1 MEPVTQSLGLQPA
14 MEPYPCQ
21 DNPPDKHRDAQ
32 LNSLCEAMGKAE
44 GILGA
49 QGGFP
54 AQGSDEGTQPHKK
67 PCAPWAHRAGR
78 AGGRVPSLL
87 SEAQQ
92 AHESQQ
98 GGWIGAPQGTT
109 GAKHLDHPQGCSGTP
124 LPPRFHQ
131 FWFSSKPP
139 QCRSHPTPSQ
149 PSSSLNSQPSL
160 PQAAFVPGTG
170 VSLSPKRHG
179 GRANPGSLGGDGLCG
194 AEFLAGAQS
203 QTKPSFPSFLNPLL
217 SPPSSISHPSGAA
230 FCGQANPAV
239 LEALMPLIQPQSPHR
254 CFCDPLGLG
263 RAPGRGIVF
272 TCRGCLCWRT
282 NTTFLLPR

>member
-1 MEPVTQSLGLQPA
+1 

-67 PCAPWAHRAGR
+67 PRAPWARRAGR

-124 LPPRFHQ
+124 LSSTVSPVLVQLKTPPTQ
-131 FWFSSKPP
+131 EP
-139 QCRSHPTPSQ
+139 SHTIPALLFPELPALTSTG
-149 PSSSLNSQPSL
+149 SLHPRH
-160 PQAAFVPGTG
+160 TG
-170 VSLSPKRHG
+170 VLAPQKTWRKGQPWITG
-179 GRANPGSLGGDGLCG
+179 G
-194 AEFLAGAQS
+194 
-203 QTKPSFPSFLNPLL
+203 
-217 SPPSSISHPSGAA
+217 
-230 FCGQANPAV
+230 
-239 LEALMPLIQPQSPHR
+239 
-254 CFCDPLGLG
+254 
-263 RAPGRGIVF
+263 
-272 TCRGCLCWRT
+272 
-282 NTTFLLPR
+282 